1 MDSNKSNCIYCK
13 CETVGMSFGS
23 IQLPAP
29 EVCGAEACVAKSTA
43 EFLAKEAERNR
54 RPDLAFP
61 AVFADTDPSRLPPKF
76 RQVCEGWTPKS
87 GKGSLL
93 IHGTTRIGKSRTAWY
108 VCNRLHAAGV
118 KITALTMRDIEFG
131 LQEGFQRGDW
141 HRVVDRWCR
150 EQFLYIDDL
159 GKEKLTERTQSC
171 LFQIVDDRSANKRPT
186 LITTNYTGA
195 GLGARFPDPETG
207 AAFVARLREF
217 YDLCAVAPAAP
228 TDSD

>member
-1 MDSNKSNCIYCK
+1 MDSEKGKCIHCGG
-13 CETVGMSFGS
+13 ETIGLVFGS
-23 IQLPAP
+23 ISFPAP
-29 EVCGAEACVAKSTA
+29 EVCSKKECVETSTA
-43 EFLAKEAERNR
+43 AFIAKEAERNKK
-54 RPDLAFP
+54 PALEIP
-61 AVFADTDPSRLPPKF
+61 AVFADTDPDRLPPKF
-76 RQVCEGWTPKS
+76 KQVCESWTPES

-108 VCNRLHAAGV
+108 VCNRLHASGV

-150 EQFLYIDDL
+150 SQFLYIDDL

-186 LITTNYTGA
+186 LITTNYTGQS
-195 GLGARFPDPETG
+195 LGARFPDPETG

-217 YDLCAVAPAAP
+217 YDLCATAAVN
-228 TDSD
+228 